1 MLPAP
6 RVSVGAPDRNI
17 DKRLWDSSLRVDNK
31 AEQSI
36 DFKRRKWEAA
46 ITAKVRAVDKCL
58 RVIVCTC
65 VRMFSG
71 SDI

>member
-1 MLPAP
+1 MLPVTPVRA
-6 RVSVGAPDRNI
+6 SIPDRTMG
-17 DKRLWDSSLRVDNK
+17 KQLWDSRLGIDDKV
-31 AEQSI
+31 EQSI

-58 RVIVCTC
+58 RVIVSTC